1 VNINMTTTTR
11 SNPTIETQRL
21 ILRVPH
27 ADDFNRYAE
36 MLAHE
41 DAMRYIG
48 GTSPRAAAWRR
59 FLQMPGAWAL
69 QGFGMFSVLE
79 KATDLWMGQIGPWR
93 PEGWPGNE
101 IGYAFHP
108 DAWGKGYAFE
118 SGEAS
123 IDWAFSNLGWDNI
136 IHCIAPENT
145 ASQVLAQRF
154 GSRHLGF
161 AQMPEPYADHL
172 TQKWGQTRSE
182 WLARRNARHDD

>member
-1 VNINMTTTTR
+1 MTTTTR

-79 KATDLWMGQIGPWR
+79 KATGLWMGQIGPWR

-161 AQMPEPYADHL
+161 AQMPEPYADHH

-182 WLARRNARHDD
+182 WLACRNARHDD